1 MVLEGLVRRDYDVS
15 LEVSV
20 LGVHLEVL
28 DDPSR
33 LGVSVVR
40 DRSEVRGP
48 LLEFAQPCR
57 EAERKKSANLIAR
70 ELGKR
75 KNEKLTIR
83 NERIRDDD
91 EEWFRFLDLAEVR
104 EEADELASFAETL
117 RNKKSN
123 SFSETRRDRNEHERE
138 IELTISSARMHPLF
152 THQWLKR

>member
-1 MVLEGLVRRDYDVS
+1 MS

-48 LLEFAQPCR
+48 LLEFAQPYR

-70 ELGKR
+70 ELRRR

-104 EEADELASFAETL
+104 EEANELASFAETL

-123 SFSETRRDRNEHERE
+123 SFSETRRDEHERE

-152 THQWLKR
+152 THQWLEKG